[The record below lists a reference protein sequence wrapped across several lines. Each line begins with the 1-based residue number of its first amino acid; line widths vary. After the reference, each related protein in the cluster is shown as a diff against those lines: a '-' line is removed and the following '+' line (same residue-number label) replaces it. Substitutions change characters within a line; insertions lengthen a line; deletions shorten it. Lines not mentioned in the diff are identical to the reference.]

1 MKLKP
6 AGYIERKHRLR
17 KGVKPFVFNIPDL
30 VIEHDEA
37 ISIATKAFKKWTP
50 NNKIQSQKIYD
61 TSLKEYPD
69 EFDIET
75 AWDDVSHLSSGNF
88 FVWGHDHEFG
98 FGIKRKGY
106 MGERHIEITSEAIA
120 LGFLPKS
127 LNGKQLL
134 NIGTNTGGDLFVLAG
149 MGATCIALEE
159 NVHCANVVKFL
170 SKSLGLKTEVQAV
183 SAYFDREDWLRS
195 FDYIYCSGV
204 LYHVT
209 DPVLL
214 LRILFC
220 YLKIGGELFIE
231 TKAETGRKGVCTY
244 SGSVEKGGS
253 WFAPDELTAGRWFI
267 DAGFKNEDISIFV
280 RSNGRLLVHAVK
292 TSLSGLI
299 EPQGFSRP
307 GSWLENKN

>member
-1 MKLKP
+1 
-6 AGYIERKHRLR
+6 
-17 KGVKPFVFNIPDL
+17 
-30 VIEHDEA
+30 
-37 ISIATKAFKKWTP
+37 
-50 NNKIQSQKIYD
+50 
-61 TSLKEYPD
+61 
-69 EFDIET
+69 
-75 AWDDVSHLSSGNF
+75 
-88 FVWGHDHEFG
+88 
-98 FGIKRKGY
+98 
-106 MGERHIEITSEAIA
+106 
-120 LGFLPKS
+120 
-127 LNGKQLL
+127 
-134 NIGTNTGGDLFVLAG
+134 
-149 MGATCIALEE
+149 MGATCTALEE
-159 NVHCANVVKFL
+159 NVQCANVVKFL

-183 SAYFDREDWLRS
+183 SAYSDREDWLRS

-231 TKAETGRKGVCTY
+231 TKAESGRKGVCTY
-244 SGSVEKGGS
+244 SGSVEKGGN